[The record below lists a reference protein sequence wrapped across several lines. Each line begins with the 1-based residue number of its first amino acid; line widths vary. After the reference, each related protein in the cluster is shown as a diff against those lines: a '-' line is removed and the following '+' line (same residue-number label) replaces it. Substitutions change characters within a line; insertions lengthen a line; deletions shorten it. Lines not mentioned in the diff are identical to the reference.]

1 MMCKPALTLSRE
13 RACHAKHSTL
23 TLSSNGRLP
32 GWTRLPR
39 ASRTEMP
46 RRCMLPLRPS
56 PRDSGGVSRGTPHR
70 LVSRR
75 RREPWMARSRCFS
88 EDAIYCDRCGLQS
101 TPSPSS

>member
-46 RRCMLPLRPS
+46 HKQKNPASVQAWHAMCFLNGRVAQVAN
-56 PRDSGGVSRGTPHR
+56 DRGPQ
-70 LVSRR
+70 
-75 RREPWMARSRCFS
+75 RS
-88 EDAIYCDRCGLQS
+88 
-101 TPSPSS
+101 